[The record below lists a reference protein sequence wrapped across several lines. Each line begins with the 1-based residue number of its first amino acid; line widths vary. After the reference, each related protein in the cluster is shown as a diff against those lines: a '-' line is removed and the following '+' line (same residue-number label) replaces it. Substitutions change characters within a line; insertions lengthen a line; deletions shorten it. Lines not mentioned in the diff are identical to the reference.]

1 MARSVIGD
9 ACAYIPGL
17 RQGDKARYYKIG
29 LAMQDGD
36 RISVKVDTL
45 PLAGMGWSGWI
56 NIFPQE
62 RPTRPVDPRDQ
73 SVGNSLPPRAAG
85 ASGFDDMEDDIPF

>member
-1 MARSVIGD
+1 MAKEILGD
-9 ACAYIPGL
+9 ACAYIPGP

-36 RISVKVDTL
+36 RISLKLDTL
-45 PLAGMGWSGWI
+45 PLPGTGWGGWI

-62 RPTRPVDPRDQ
+62 RRPVDSRDRA
-73 SVGNSLPPRAAG
+73 VGNSLPGKSPG
-85 ASGFDDMEDDIPF
+85 ASGFDDFNDDIPF